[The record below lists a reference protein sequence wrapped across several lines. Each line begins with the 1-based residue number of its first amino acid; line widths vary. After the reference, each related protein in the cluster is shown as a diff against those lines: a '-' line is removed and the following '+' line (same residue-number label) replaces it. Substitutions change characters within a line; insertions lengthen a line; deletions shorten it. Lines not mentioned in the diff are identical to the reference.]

1 MLVSVGL
8 VGKVPSAVSA
18 DMWTV
23 ARVDIHVVVVAL
35 PLGEALLADPA
46 DKGPVRVGRV
56 VGQDVVLHLV
66 LVALLTTVVAGSVD
80 VDLVGVVLEAPLA
93 LELHPTLPANVC
105 LL

>member
-1 MLVSVGL
+1 M
-8 VGKVPSAVSA
+8 
-18 DMWTV
+18 
-23 ARVDIHVVVVAL
+23 
-35 PLGEALLADPA
+35 
-46 DKGPVRVGRV
+46 

-66 LVALLTTVVAGSVD
+66 FVALLATVVAGGVD